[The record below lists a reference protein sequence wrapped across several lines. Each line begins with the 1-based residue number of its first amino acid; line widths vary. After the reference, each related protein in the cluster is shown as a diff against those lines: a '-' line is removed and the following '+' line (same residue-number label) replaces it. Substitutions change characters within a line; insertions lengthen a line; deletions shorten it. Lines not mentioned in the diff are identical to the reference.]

1 MQWLLMSLKLAVALP
16 AATADSPEAADF
28 DNSVSLVRE
37 IDLDS
42 GDSPLFALEPA
53 SGANLAAGVDLGIR
67 SPERLFRTAPY
78 LRVNDQNKVQL
89 RMPRGGLIT
98 VGHVADA
105 GKGNVAL
112 CRGWI
117 NEAWCE
123 VTMHVDELRNTATL
137 ELVVPRRDGNLRAT
151 FKEARKAPAVN

>member
-1 MQWLLMSLKLAVALP
+1 MQLLLLSLHLAVALP
-16 AATADSPEAADF
+16 TILENVEPADVADS
-28 DNSVSLVRE
+28 NSSVTLLRE
-37 IDLDS
+37 IDLDY

-53 SGANLAAGVDLGIR
+53 AGNNMAAGVDLGIR
-67 SPERLFRTAPY
+67 SPERMFRTAPY
-78 LRVNDQNKVQL
+78 LRVNEQNKVQL
-89 RMPRGGLIT
+89 HMPRGGVIT

-137 ELVVPRRDGNLRAT
+137 ELIVPRREGNLRAT
-151 FKEARKAPAVN
+151 FKQVH

>member
-1 MQWLLMSLKLAVALP
+1 MQFLLLSLKLAVALP
-16 AATADSPEAADF
+16 TVTEAPDAAEY

-42 GDSPLFALEPA
+42 GDSPLFAIEPA
-53 SGANLAAGVDLGIR
+53 TGGSLASGVDVGIR
-67 SPERLFRTAPY
+67 SPDRLFRTAPY
-78 LRVNDQNKVQL
+78 LRVNEQNKVQL
-89 RMPRGGLIT
+89 HVPRGEVIT

-117 NEAWCE
+117 SESWCT
-123 VTMHVDELRNTATL
+123 VTMHVDELQHHATL
-137 ELVVPRRDGNLRAT
+137 ELVVPRRNGNLRIT
-151 FKEARKAPAVN
+151 FKQVHKAPAIN